1 MKHEY
6 SIKGMTCA
14 GCSAKVK
21 SLLSAVPSVTSVEI
35 DLGNATAVIG
45 MSEHVSITT
54 LKNAL
59 RDHPKYEIEE
69 RQHVMSPA
77 PVFEEEKKSWFAT
90 YKPLILVFFFILVI
104 ILSPALVGR
113 EISFSSFM
121 HQFMAG
127 FFIAFS
133 FFKFL
138 DLKGFAESYMSYDII
153 ARKWMPWGYIYPFI
167 EFGLGMAYLLH
178 FEIIIAHIVTLVV
191 MSLSIIG
198 VLKSVLNKRKIKCA
212 CLGTVFNL
220 PMSTVTIVE
229 DGLMIAMSAIMLIQ
243 IL

>member
-6 SIKGMTCA
+6 SITGMTCT

-21 SLLSAVPSVTSVEI
+21 SVLSAVPFVTSVEI
-35 DLGNATAVIG
+35 DLEKAAATIE
-45 MSEHVSITT
+45 MSEHVSINT

-59 RDHPKYEIEE
+59 RDYPKYGIEE
-69 RQHVMSPA
+69 RQHTMTHM
-77 PVFEEEKKSWFAT
+77 PVAEEEKKSWLAT
-90 YKPLILVFFFILVI
+90 YKPLLLVFFFILAI
-104 ILSPALVGR
+104 ILSPALVGK

-138 DLKGFAESYMSYDII
+138 DLKGFAESYFSYDII
-153 ARKWMPWGYIYPFI
+153 TRKWMPWGYIYPFI
-167 EFGLGMAYLLH
+167 EFGLGLAYLLH
-178 FEIIIAHIVTLVV
+178 FEIVITYIVTLVV

-198 VLKSVLNKRKIKCA
+198 VLKSVFNKRKIKCA

-243 IL
+243 AL